1 MLPSA
6 PSQPCWVVGGGR
18 GGGGAHAQLH
28 HAHALRGGGTFAG
41 AGAGAGAAAWL
52 RAVQKRMPTSKNLMV
67 LCLTLVALT
76 SCWQLAADP
85 SGHGVAIEVR

>member
-1 MLPSA
+1 M
-6 PSQPCWVVGGGR
+6 
-18 GGGGAHAQLH
+18 
-28 HAHALRGGGTFAG
+28 
-41 AGAGAGAAAWL
+41 